1 MRCRGPEGLY
11 WRPPLLSRPDFLDKQ
26 ADLAANGL
34 GKVGGTVASRAVLF
48 ASLRFVD
55 GPVSLIR
62 ARSDIQVHVRMLD
75 GLVR

>member
-48 ASLRFVD
+48 ASPCFVV
-55 GPVSLIR
+55 GAVSLVR
-62 ARSDIQVHVRMLD
+62 ARSDVQVHVRMRN